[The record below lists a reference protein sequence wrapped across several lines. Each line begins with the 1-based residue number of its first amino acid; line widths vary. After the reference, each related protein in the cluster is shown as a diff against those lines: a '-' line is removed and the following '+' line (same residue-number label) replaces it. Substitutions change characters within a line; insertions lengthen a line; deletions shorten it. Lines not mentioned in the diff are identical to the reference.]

1 METMGADD
9 IGECAAAYGV
19 QKVDQTSKET
29 STISGIN
36 SAVLL
41 PFL

>member
-9 IGECAAAYGV
+9 IGECAAAYGG

-29 STISGIN
+29 TISGFN
-36 SAVLL
+36 SAVFL